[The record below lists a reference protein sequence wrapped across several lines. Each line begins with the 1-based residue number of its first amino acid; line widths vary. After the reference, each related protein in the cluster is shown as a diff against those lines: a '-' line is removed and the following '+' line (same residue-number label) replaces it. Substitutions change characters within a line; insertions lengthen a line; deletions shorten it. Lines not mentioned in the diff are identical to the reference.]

1 MRSILLFEL
10 MKYNYL
16 HFFFILLF
24 YFSLIIKSSAQ
35 KNVTAFYTNKNIV
48 IDGIEDDKAWEIVEY
63 KSSFWQWRP
72 SDSIK
77 ANTQTKFKVL
87 MDEDNIYFLV
97 KAYSDGDR
105 FLIPT
110 LKRDFGWNTDYISI
124 LLDTFNDATNAFTF
138 QTNPYGVK
146 SEGLISNGN
155 TDWRSDRNY
164 SWDTIWEVESKIYK
178 GYFITEFKIP
188 FKSLYYE
195 KNSNK
200 WRLNIYRRNTEG
212 NEHSTWV
219 KTPQNL
225 IIGNLAYM
233 GDLKFEKTLKNLNKP
248 YSFIPYFNGLTSKN
262 NAENLSN
269 KSLLYGADIKIP
281 IGSSLNLDLTIN
293 PDFSQVEVDDQIVNL
308 TRFEISLPEKRQFFT
323 ENSDLFSDFGDSRDG
338 LPFFSRR
345 IGVAKDIEGNT
356 IENRINSGIRLSG
369 KLNKNLRIG
378 FLNMVTE
385 ADTKNNIPS
394 NLNSLITLRQKVFN
408 RSSVSLFFVDRRTT
422 KDYDFINKGEK
433 ANSVLGL
440 EYNLASK
447 DSKWTGRT
455 FIHKSYKSDEVK
467 DISTGFSI
475 NKNTRK
481 SSFGFKSIYTG
492 DDFQSDLG
500 YYRRTGFVKIRPN
513 YKYRIYPKSKKIIN
527 YEFEQSYTVVYRPE
541 NDFLIT
547 DKVHRNIFQ
556 IRYLNQTNLQFEVQN
571 WYQYLEE
578 SFDPTRSEGIPLP
591 ANQSFKYTD
600 YEISYR
606 SDGRKLLSFNSKVS
620 YGSFYNGTKFSINNQ
635 LSWRKQPYFRF
646 TLKLDYNKIN
656 LPNPYSDGE
665 LWLVSPKF
673 DFTFTKK
680 FFWTSYIQFNSQNDN
695 FGINSRIQWRF
706 APLSDLY
713 FVYNDNYLTENDF
726 IPRFRS
732 FNIKITYWL
741 NL

>member
-1 MRSILLFEL
+1 

-16 HFFFILLF
+16 HFFYILSF
-24 YFSLIIKSSAQ
+24 YFSFIIKSSAQ
-35 KNVTAFYTNKNIV
+35 KDVTAFYTNKNIV

-87 MDEDNIYFLV
+87 MDDDNLYFLV
-97 KAYSDGDR
+97 KAYTDGNK
-105 FLIPT
+105 FVIPS
-110 LKRDFGWNTDYISI
+110 LKRDFNWNTDYITI
-124 LLDTFNDATNAFTF
+124 LLDTFKDATNAFTF
-138 QTNPYGVK
+138 QSNPYGVQ
-146 SEGLISNGN
+146 SEGLISGGN

-164 SWDTIWEVESKIYK
+164 SWDTIWDVESKIYK
-178 GYFITEFKIP
+178 NYFICEFKIP
-188 FKSLYYE
+188 FKSLYYQ
-195 KNSNK
+195 KNSNN
-200 WRLNIYRRNTEG
+200 WRFNIYRRNTEG

-233 GDLKFEKTLKNLNKP
+233 GDLTFEKTLKNYNKP
-248 YSFIPYFNGLTSKN
+248 FSFIPYFNGLASKN
-262 NAENLSN
+262 NIENSSN

-323 ENSDLFSDFGDSRDG
+323 ENSDLFSDFGNTRDG

-345 IGVAKDIEGNT
+345 IGVAKDINGNT
-356 IENRINSGIRLSG
+356 IENRITSGIRLSG
-369 KLNKNLRIG
+369 KINKNLRIG
-378 FLNMVTE
+378 ILNMIT
-385 ADTKNNIPS
+385 DQDIKNNIPS
-394 NLNSLITLRQKVFN
+394 NSNSLITLRHKVFN
-408 RSSVSLFFVDRRTT
+408 RSNISLFFIDRRST
-422 KDYDFINKGEK
+422 KDFEFLNKGEK

-447 DSKWTGRT
+447 DSKWTGKA
-455 FIHKSYKSDEVK
+455 FFHKSYKSDDK
-467 DISTGFSI
+467 NDNSTGFVI
-475 NKNTRK
+475 NKNTLK
-481 SSFGFKSIYTG
+481 NSYGIKTIYTG
-492 DDFQSDLG
+492 DDYQSDLG
-500 YYRRTGFVKIRPN
+500 FYRRTGFLKIRPTYT
-513 YKYRIYPKSKKIIN
+513 YKIYPKSDKIN
-527 YEFEQSYTVVYRPE
+527 RYEFEQSYTILYQPQ
-541 NDFLIT
+541 NDFLIS
-547 DKVHRNIFQ
+547 DKVHTSKFE
-556 IRYLNQTNLQFEVQN
+556 IRYLDQSNIEFQVQN
-571 WYQYLEE
+571 WYQYLDE
-578 SFDPTRSEGIPLP
+578 SFDPTRSGGIPLP
-591 ANQSFKYTD
+591 ANEAYKFTD

-606 SDGRKLLSFNSKVS
+606 SDVRKLITFNNEIS
-620 YGSFYNGTKFSINNQ
+620 YGSFYGGTKFTLNNQ
-635 LSWRKQPYFRF
+635 INWRKQPYFVYS
-646 TLKLDYNKIN
+646 LKLNYNKIN

-665 LWLVSPKF
+665 LWLVSQKF

-706 APLSDLY
+706 APLSDLF
-713 FVYNDNYLTENDF
+713 FVYNDNYLAENDF
-726 IPRFRS
+726 IPRYRS